1 MIISTL
7 NGLEILGPPKNYN
20 GSTSMFIVSTIVV
33 VKAFN
38 NQWSL
43 NQFITHT
50 HITRFKQKVII
61 FAIAHTW
68 A

>member
-43 NQFITHT
+43 NQFVTHID
-50 HITRFKQKVII
+50 ITRFKQKVNV
-61 FAIAHTW
+61 FAMAHPW